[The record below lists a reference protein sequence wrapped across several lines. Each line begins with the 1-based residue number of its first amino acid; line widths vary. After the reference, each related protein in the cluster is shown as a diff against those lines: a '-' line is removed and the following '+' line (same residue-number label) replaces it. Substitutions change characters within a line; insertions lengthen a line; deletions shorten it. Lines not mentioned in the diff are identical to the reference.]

1 LRCVTNRNWFLSVSI
16 VEVFIMP
23 LFVKV
28 RSLVRNLFSSR
39 RVEADLDQEVHSH
52 LELLIAENIR
62 AGMPPKEAER
72 AARIGL
78 GGIEQVKEQVR
89 DSRTGA
95 FLDSLL
101 QDLRLALR
109 QMRRS
114 PGFAFTAIVILALG
128 IAANVI
134 VFGVLQ
140 ALVLRS
146 LDVPHAGRVMT
157 LQPKNGGPFVSY
169 PEVRDVRDENTSFSA
184 VAALEIQ
191 DFGLEANGVT
201 RAVWGTEVSGQYFEV
216 VGIKPFLG
224 RLLERADDDHP
235 GASEAVVLAW
245 SAWKSDFGA
254 DPNIVGTK
262 VRIDKHPYTIVG
274 VTPEGFYGT
283 EKIAQP
289 DIFVP
294 MANEAS
300 LDGFDWLES
309 RSYKNLF
316 SIVRIKD
323 GVTMPQVQAELNAI
337 TARMARQYPKDEEGV
352 ALKLARPGLVGD
364 FVGGPAR
371 GFMAGVMVLAGI
383 VLLAACANLGSLFA
397 ARTADR
403 AREIGIRMAVG
414 SSRWRVLRQV
424 LVEAFVI
431 AICGGACACF
441 LAWMALAGLA
451 GWHPPTRYPLRF
463 FFAMPRPSL
472 ILMAFVI
479 SVLAGIL
486 FGVMPLRQI
495 FKTDPNEAIKS
506 GGSQSSAGRRW
517 ALRDVLLATQI
528 ALCCVTVTAAFVSL
542 RGLGKAL
549 TMDLGFQPK
558 NALLTQ
564 FDLSQAAYAGDAADH
579 FQRQLLERVSQIPGV
594 EAAGYANT
602 TPLSGDASAMDVFS
616 QQSSDFRR
624 SSRAFDCYVYDVSPG
639 YLAAAGTPLL
649 AGRDVSFTDTTK
661 TPAVAI
667 VNQEFARRLL
677 HSEQAVGHYFKN
689 RDGVSIQIV
698 GIMADG
704 KYFNLSEDPEAAAF
718 FPISQKANT
727 STALVVRT
735 QRDTADMVGAIRGV
749 VRDLDSAV
757 PIRELGPW
765 NTQLALSFFPSQVAT
780 VALGV
785 FGAFGL
791 LLSIA
796 GTFGLA
802 SYTVSKRLR
811 ELSIRIALG
820 AQAKQILSAALGRML
835 ILLASG
841 SVVGLL
847 LGVAASRL
855 LSAIVYQATAQDPF
869 VLAAVAF
876 TLLLTGSL
884 SVAGPVRRVLHA
896 DPATLLR
903 EQ

>member
-1 LRCVTNRNWFLSVSI
+1 
-16 VEVFIMP
+16 MP
-23 LFVKV
+23 LFAKA
-28 RSLVRNLFSSR
+28 RSFLRNLFLSR
-39 RVEADLDQEVHSH
+39 RVDADLDQEVHSH
-52 LELLIAENIR
+52 LEMLIEENIR
-62 AGMPPKEAER
+62 AGMPPHEAQR
-72 AARIGL
+72 AARIEL
-78 GGIEQVKEQVR
+78 GGVEQVKEQVR

-101 QDLRLALR
+101 QDLRFALR

-114 PGFAFTAIVILALG
+114 PGFALTAVLILALG

-140 ALVLRS
+140 ALVLRT
-146 LDVPHAGRVMT
+146 LDVPHADRVMT
-157 LQPKNGGPFVSY
+157 LQPKEGAPLLSY
-169 PEVRDVRDENTSFSA
+169 PEVRDVRNNNTVFSA
-184 VAALEIQ
+184 VAAFEVQ

-201 RAVWGTEVSGQYFEV
+201 RPVWGCEVSGQYFEV

-235 GASEAVVLAW
+235 GASEAAVLSW
-245 SAWKSDFGA
+245 PAWKSDFGA
-254 DPNIVGTK
+254 DTNIVGTT
-262 VRIDKHPYTIVG
+262 VRIDKYPYTIVG

-283 EKIAQP
+283 EKFSQTN
-289 DIFVP
+289 IFVP

-300 LDGFDWLES
+300 LDGVNWLES

-323 GVTMPQVQAELNAI
+323 GVTMPQVQAELNTI
-337 TARMARQYPKDEEGV
+337 VARIARQYPKDEEGL

-364 FVGGPAR
+364 FIGGPSR
-371 GFMAGVMVLAGI
+371 GFLAGVMGLAGI

-403 AREIGIRMAVG
+403 TREIAIRMAIG
-414 SSRWRVLRQV
+414 SSRWRILRQL

-431 AICGGACACF
+431 SILGGACACG
-441 LAWMALAGLA
+441 LAWMALTGLA
-451 GWHPPTRYPLRF
+451 SWHPPSRF
-463 FFAMPRPSL
+463 AFKFQVLPQPSL
-472 ILMAFVI
+472 ILMAFLI
-479 SVLAGIL
+479 SVLAGVL

-495 FKTDPNEAIKS
+495 FKTDPNDAIKS

-517 ALRDVLLATQI
+517 VLRDVLLAAQI

-549 TMDLGFQPK
+549 TMDLGFNPK
-558 NALLTQ
+558 NAVRTS
-564 FDLSQAAYAGDAADH
+564 FDLSRAGYIGDAADH

-602 TPLSGDASAMDVFS
+602 TPLGFDASVAAVFS
-616 QQSSDFRR
+616 QQSADFRP
-624 SSRAFDCYVYDVSPG
+624 SSKAFDTYFYDVSPG
-639 YLAAAGTPLL
+639 YLNASGTSLL
-649 AGRDVSFTDTTK
+649 AGRDVGFTDTAK

-667 VNQEFARRLL
+667 VNQEFARRLF
-677 HSEQAVGHYFKN
+677 HSEHAVGRYFKN
-689 RDGVSIQIV
+689 RHGVSIQIV

-704 KYFNLSEDPEAAAF
+704 KHFTLSEDPKAAAF
-718 FPISQKANT
+718 FPISQKGDT
-727 STALVVRT
+727 RTALIVRT
-735 QRDTADMVGAIRGV
+735 RRDTADMVATIREV
-749 VRDLDSAV
+749 VRDLDRAV
-757 PIRELGPW
+757 PIRESGPW
-765 NTQLALSFFPSQVAT
+765 DSQLALSLFPSQVAT
-780 VALGV
+780 VALGL

-811 ELSIRIALG
+811 ELSIRVALG

-835 ILLASG
+835 ILLGSG
-841 SVVGLL
+841 SVVGIV

-855 LSAIVYQATAQDPF
+855 LSAIVYQASAQDPF
-869 VLAAVAF
+869 VLASVAF
-876 TLLLTGSL
+876 TTVLTGSL
-884 SVAGPVRRVLHA
+884 SVAGPVRRVLHV
-896 DPATLLR
+896 DPANLLR